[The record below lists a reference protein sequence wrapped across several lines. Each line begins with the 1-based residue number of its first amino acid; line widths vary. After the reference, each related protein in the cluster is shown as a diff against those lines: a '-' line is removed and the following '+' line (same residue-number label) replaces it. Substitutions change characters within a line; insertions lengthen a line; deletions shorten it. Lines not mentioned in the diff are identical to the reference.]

1 MIKNKKKKYTNFPLK
16 HGWKTRS
23 VQSRAEKNSQ
33 EKREYGEL
41 FTKNIGSGENTSGRK
56 GGKICF
62 GIMRLQTLRNSV
74 SPNFIHFSHWIHGD
88 TVHNLYP
95 PHRWRQPRYTV
106 STRCPVY
113 SSIPVSRGRKRN
125 TEFEGGEKGYR
136 RRRNTKEEG
145 REKPLG
151 TRGVQTVSSSSS
163 SSSRDSS
170 RNFHFVLARCSF
182 LAELFDPTESPGNA
196 SVWFSRMLRKVDR
209 LIVSRKGIGDDCRAV
224 LHLVQFT
231 PREIIKS
238 WTWHENEEICLIFIY
253 ACGIEKAKGG
263 SWIWLFFEI
272 IYDCSETS
280 ENKWQRDTSFLYFSI
295 IALTNPR

>member
-1 MIKNKKKKYTNFPLK
+1 MRIFLWNIVEK
-16 HGWKTRS
+16 HGPFNREPRKILKKNENTESSLRRISDRVKTRQ
-23 VQSRAEKNSQ
+23 VG
-33 EKREYGEL
+33 REGKFALESCGYKPCATAYHPTL
-41 FTKNIGSGENTSGRK
+41 STSP
-56 GGKICF
+56 IE
-62 GIMRLQTLRNSV
+62 S
-74 SPNFIHFSHWIHGD
+74 
-88 TVHNLYP
+88 TVTRCTTCIP

-113 SSIPVSRGRKRN
+113 SSILVSRGRKRN

-272 IYDCSETS
+272 IYDCFKVKQMKISDRER
-280 ENKWQRDTSFLYFSI
+280 ERDTSFPSL
-295 IALTNPR
+295 R